1 MYNII
6 IEGLT
11 EKSSK
16 LLKEEIEK
24 LFPLIDGRV
33 KIYKEPEER
42 PLNEI
47 IEEYNNQ
54 FKKKRSD

>member
-33 KIYKEPEER
+33 KIYKEPKER

>member
-33 KIYKEPEER
+33 KIYKKPEER